1 MKSSN
6 GYNNKRNNNNNYH
19 KGGPRN
25 LEPYRNSKEVGN
37 AIARANAE
45 ARRQEIRQ
53 RQVTELEII
62 DAASYF
68 LDEYVNNGHRENKF
82 NINEIKDYLVSAG
95 YEFDQFKFVN
105 QILYL
110 LIDLANARRNKF
122 IDDTRIAIRWLYIK
136 ERLDT
141 MFMPSLHYRIL
152 EMMSSYTNLYGN
164 HEDESTD
171 ESSDNINE
179 KESD

>member
-1 MKSSN
+1 M
-6 GYNNKRNNNNNYH
+6 
-19 KGGPRN
+19 
-25 LEPYRNSKEVGN
+25 
-37 AIARANAE
+37 
-45 ARRQEIRQ
+45 
-53 RQVTELEII
+53 
-62 DAASYF
+62 
-68 LDEYVNNGHRENKF
+68 
-82 NINEIKDYLVSAG
+82 
-95 YEFDQFKFVN
+95 
-105 QILYL
+105 
-110 LIDLANARRNKF
+110 ANARRNKF

>member
-6 GYNNKRNNNNNYH
+6 DYNNKRNNNNNYH
-19 KGGPRN
+19 KGGPRK
-25 LEPYRNSKEVGN
+25 LEPYHNSKEVGK
-37 AIARANAE
+37 ANANTK
-45 ARRQEIRQ
+45 RQEIHQ

-68 LDEYVNNGHRENKF
+68 LNEYVNNEHRDNKF
-82 NINEIKDYLVSAG
+82 NVNEVKDYLVSAG

-141 MFMPSLHYRIL
+141 MFMPSLHYKVWEI
-152 EMMSSYTNLYGN
+152 MSSYTNLYGN
-164 HEDESTD
+164 HEDESSN
-171 ESSDNINE
+171 ESSDSIDE
-179 KESD
+179 KENE